1 MAKRTATR
9 IADAV
14 ERVVLDNGLTV
25 LIKELRTAPVATLWA
40 WYGVGSRNERPGITG
55 ASHWVEHMLFKGTDG
70 FGKGEIMRQV
80 SRLGGYLNGFTSEDH
95 TVYFETLPRE
105 HLELAGRIESDR
117 MVNARFAADEVAAE
131 RTVIL
136 SERSM
141 AENDPGFLLQE
152 EVQAAAFRLHP
163 YRWHVLGWR
172 ADLEAMTRE
181 DLFAYYQTYYIPS
194 NCVLVV
200 VGDFVGAEALQL
212 VRRYFGGI
220 APGPQ
225 PSPPR
230 AAEPP
235 QAGERRVIL
244 HKPGAAARIQMA
256 HHIPRIGHPDLPAL
270 IVCDAI
276 LGGAKPVSFG
286 SGVFLGRSSRLYRA
300 LVEGGLA
307 SSAGCYLAPGV
318 DPGLFHFRLMVR
330 DGVRPVEP
338 ETRLVQEIERL
349 RAEPPEA
356 AEVEKAVRQ
365 ARAQYA
371 YGADGVSSQASALG
385 YYESAVGYRYL
396 ADTLEAVAQITP
408 EQVRAA
414 AETYLSPD
422 NRTVGIFEP
431 TAPGPEA
438 PAADASVA
446 MLYSVIDRPAFASGA
461 KGKKTRAP
469 ALPRIQEFVLEQGA
483 RLLVSENHSSPA
495 VVVRGSLKAGG
506 ALETDDTA
514 GLAHFTA
521 AMLRRGAGKRSGDE
535 IAELVE
541 SVGGQISFWSSAER
555 VAFAAKGLAQDL
567 PLLLQVLADCLRLPA
582 FPPEH
587 VELVRGEMITA
598 LKDELDDP
606 RAMAEQDLHEL
617 AYPVGHP
624 YHRNPGGRLDTVPR
638 LSRDDLAAFHARSYG
653 PRTMIAAVVG
663 DVRASEAAGLMRKC
677 FGDWEAV
684 GPADFAIPPVARDAF
699 VRRSGTTSPAKAEG
713 GSTSGARRVRTMS
726 HKSQVDIA
734 LGYLA
739 LSRKDDDF
747 MPLNLADNIL
757 GRLGLMGR
765 LGSTVRDDQ
774 GLAYYVFSNVEACIG
789 RGLWKLRA
797 GVAPGD
803 VDRALES
810 MHRELDRLRRE
821 PPPADEL
828 ADAKRNQIG
837 GLALRLETNEGV
849 ANAIHDI
856 ACWDLG
862 LDYLERYPR
871 LVEAITAQQ
880 VTEVAARCSDPRES
894 ALAIAGP
901 YE

>member
-14 ERVVLDNGLTV
+14 ERVVLDNGLRV
-25 LIKELRTAPVATLWA
+25 LIKELHAAPVATLWA

-105 HLELAGRIESDR
+105 HLELAARIESDR

-152 EVQAAAFRLHP
+152 ELQAAAFRIHP

-172 ADLEAMTRE
+172 GDLEAMTRE
-181 DLFAYYQTYYIPS
+181 DLFAHYQTYYTPQ

-200 VGDFVGAEALQL
+200 VGDFAGAEALEL

-230 AAEPP
+230 TQEPA
-235 QAGERRVIL
+235 QSGERRVTL
-244 HKPGAAARIQMA
+244 HKPGAAARVHVA
-256 HHIPRIGHPDLPAL
+256 HHIPQIGHPDLPAL

-330 DGVRPVEP
+330 DGVRPQEA
-338 ETRLVQEIERL
+338 EARLVQEIERM
-349 RAEPPEA
+349 RAEPPEP

-396 ADTLEAVAQITP
+396 ADTLEAVAQVTA

-414 AETYLSPD
+414 AEKYLSPD
-422 NRTVGIFEP
+422 NRTIGIFEP
-431 TAPGPEA
+431 TAPAPEA
-438 PAADASVA
+438 APNDVNVA
-446 MLYSVIDRPAFASGA
+446 MLYRVTARPAFRSGGRTRA
-461 KGKKTRAP
+461 RRAP
-469 ALPRIQEFVLEQGA
+469 ALPQIEDFALEAGG
-483 RLLVSENHSSPA
+483 RLLVSENRTSPA

-521 AMLRRGAGKRSGDE
+521 AMLRRGAGKRSSDE

-567 PLLLQVLADCLRLPA
+567 PLLLQVLADCLRLPT
-582 FPPEH
+582 FPPEQ
-587 VELVRGEMITA
+587 VELVRGEMVTA
-598 LKDELDDP
+598 LKDELDDT
-606 RAMAEQDLHEL
+606 RAMADQDLHEL
-617 AYPVGHP
+617 AYPAGHP
-624 YHRNPGGRLDTVPR
+624 YHRNPAGRLDTVPR

-653 PRTMIAAVVG
+653 PRTMITAVVG
-663 DVRASEAAGLMRKC
+663 DVRATEVVGLMRRC
-677 FGDWEAV
+677 FGDWEAP
-684 GPADFAIPPVARDAF
+684 GPSDFEIPPINHQPD
-699 VRRSGTTSPAKAEG
+699 
-713 GSTSGARRVRTMS
+713 GAQRVRTMS

-774 GLAYYVFSNVEACIG
+774 GLAYYVFSSVEACIG
-789 RGLWKLRA
+789 RGLWRLRA

-810 MHRELDRLRRE
+810 MHRELNRLRRE

-849 ANAIHDI
+849 ADAIHDI
-856 ACWDLG
+856 AYWDLG

-871 LVEAITAQQ
+871 LLEAITAQR

-901 YE
+901 YEE